1 MAFYVDDLDDLGR
14 RLEAAGVRITDAG
27 SGNTLFCHPKDTPGM
42 LEFHPAEGL
51 WEDMDPRLRPEW
63 PAFRDAFWA
72 QHHPLGLQ
80 RISHVTVVVDDLPA
94 AEKFYVDV
102 LDAVPL
108 PEQDATVPGASSRYV
123 VVGEDSIVELLA
135 PGDGDSVAARDL
147 ARVGPSV
154 TGVSF
159 TVKDLPAA
167 AEWLQGRLADTVV
180 EVAEVTGHDIR
191 LDVATTW
198 GCEYRFTDRVLT
210 GDPRERLSQAGAAA
224 ATVPAIIGR
233 SSSIHGRV
241 ASDVGAFDVVV
252 GDAVDGTRV
261 AAQDLRLDR
270 GRERGVPELLPHA
283 FGDIEGAEC
292 VDERLRR
299 AVPDRVG
306 APHDAVGPDR
316 AEELP
321 EHVGGLD
328 RPAQHQVPG
337 APELGVDVGA
347 GREPA
352 DRRGW

>member
-1 MAFYVDDLDDLGR
+1 MARARLGKMFHLTPLVDDLGDAEFFFNSVFSPMCMMRNYSAHWHRHAAIYIIAETSIEPMQCLPPGPGQEATSWFRYADKFGPRVHNMAFYVDDLDDLGR

-210 GDPRERLSQAGAAA
+210 GDPR
-224 ATVPAIIGR
+224 
-233 SSSIHGRV
+233 
-241 ASDVGAFDVVV
+241 ASA
-252 GDAVDGTRV
+252 
-261 AAQDLRLDR
+261 
-270 GRERGVPELLPHA
+270 
-283 FGDIEGAEC
+283 
-292 VDERLRR
+292 
-299 AVPDRVG
+299 
-306 APHDAVGPDR
+306 
-316 AEELP
+316 
-321 EHVGGLD
+321 
-328 RPAQHQVPG
+328 
-337 APELGVDVGA
+337 
-347 GREPA
+347 
-352 DRRGW
+352 